1 MGILI
6 AIDGVDSSGKQTQ
19 TELLYDRLKNEG
31 IKVRMISFPAYDKPS
46 STLVKEYL
54 SGDYGKNPEDV
65 NAYAASALFAADRF
79 STFRKD
85 WKKDYDEG
93 VVIIAD
99 RYVSSN
105 MIHQA
110 GKFSDEDEKNCFLN
124 WLEDLEFKKFELP
137 VPDVTVFLDMPT
149 EYGIKLMEK
158 RNNKITGEEQK
169 DIHESDK
176 NYLEASYKNAFYV
189 AQKFGWDKV
198 SCVNNGEIKTINEIN
213 DEIYKIIIEK
223 ITTKNRF

>member
-31 IKVRMISFPAYDKPS
+31 KRVRKISFPAYDKAS
-46 STLVKEYL
+46 SVLVKEYL

-65 NAYAASALFAADRF
+65 NAYAASVLFAVDRF

-85 WKKDYDEG
+85 WKKDYDDG
-93 VVIIAD
+93 VIIIAD

-110 GKFSDEDEKNCFLN
+110 GKISDEKGKDEFLD
-124 WLEDLEFKKFELP
+124 WVEDLEFKKLSLP
-137 VPDVTVFLDMPT
+137 VPTITVFLDMPT
-149 EYGIKLMEK
+149 EYGVKLMEN
-158 RNNKITGEEQK
+158 RNNKITGNEKK

-176 NYLEASYKNAFYV
+176 NHLEASYKNAFYV
-189 AQKFGWDKV
+189 ADKFGWNVV
-198 SCVNNGEIKTINEIN
+198 SCVKNNEIKTINEIN

>member
-19 TELLYDRLKNEG
+19 TELLYERLKKDG
-31 IKVRMISFPAYDKPS
+31 KRVRKISFPAYDKPS
-46 STLVKEYL
+46 SVLVKEYL

-65 NAYAASALFAADRF
+65 NAYAASTLFAVDRF

-85 WKKDYDEG
+85 WKKDYDDG
-93 VVIIAD
+93 VIIIAD

-110 GKFSDEDEKNCFLN
+110 GKLHNTDEKNEFLD
-124 WLEDLEFKKFELP
+124 WLFDLEFKKLSLP
-137 VPDVTVFLDMPT
+137 VPDTTIFLDMPT

-158 RNNKITGEEQK
+158 RNNKITGEEKK

-176 NYLEASYKNAFYV
+176 NHLETSYKNAFYV
-189 AQKFGWDKV
+189 AEKFGWNKV
-198 SCVNNGEIKTINEIN
+198 SCVKNGEIRTVDDIN
-213 DEIYKIIIEK
+213 DEIYKIIIANE
-223 ITTKNRF
+223 NRF

>member
-19 TELLYDRLKNEG
+19 TELLYDRLKNDG
-31 IKVRMISFPAYDKPS
+31 KKVRMISFPAYDKNS
-46 STLVKEYL
+46 SVLVKEYL

-65 NAYAASALFAADRF
+65 NAYAASVLFAADRF

-85 WKKDYDEG
+85 WKRDYDDG
-93 VVIIAD
+93 VIIIAD

-110 GKFSDEDEKNCFLN
+110 GKFSSQSEKDEFLN
-124 WLEDLEFKKFELP
+124 WLEDLEFNKFELP
-137 VPDVTVFLDMPT
+137 VPDVTFFLDMPT
-149 EYGIKLMEK
+149 EYGVKLMEN
-158 RNNKITGEEQK
+158 RNNKITGEEEK

-176 NYLEASYKNAFYV
+176 NHLESSYKNAFYV
-189 AQKFGWDKV
+189 ADKFGWEKI
-198 SCVNNGEIKTINEIN
+198 SCVKNSEIKTIDAIN

-223 ITTKNRF
+223 ITTENRF